1 MSTTEI
7 GGGKLK
13 KSKRKN
19 ILMKV
24 FIAILGIMFILWGSS
39 LVTLGFVGKSSIGTI
54 THVRREGGE
63 RNECIGGRYLYNIS
77 YTFRTPNGKSI
88 DGFTKKVSNG
98 IYIKELNTITT
109 VKYFDF
115 FPYINALAKDTNLG
129 LKQLIYIGVGVLL
142 IYSGTRKGD

>member
-1 MSTTEI
+1 MSTSEI

-19 ILMKV
+19 IHMKV
-24 FIAILGIMFILWGSS
+24 FITILGIMFILWGMS
-39 LVTLGFVGKSSIGTI
+39 LMTLGFIGKSSIATI

-63 RNECIGGRYLYNIS
+63 RNEGIGGRYLYNIS
-77 YTFRTPNGKSI
+77 YTFRVPNDKSI

-98 IYIKELNTITT
+98 IYIKEPNTITT

-115 FPYINALAKDTNLG
+115 FPYINALEEDAKLG
-129 LKQLIYIGVGVLL
+129 FKQLIYIGIGVLL
-142 IYSGTRKGD
+142 IYWESRKGD